1 MPAEQASVSD
11 LPLNPISEHNRLI
24 NIDIIRGVAVLG
36 ILLLNIQ
43 SFSMIIAA
51 YQNPLAYGDFTG
63 GNQTVY
69 YFTHLFADQKFMTI
83 FATLFGT
90 GIALMA
96 ARQEQ
101 KGGSARGLHFR
112 RMAILAII
120 GLIHLYLFGMATS
133 CFSMPS
139 WECWHLQ

>member
-51 YQNPLAYGDFTG
+51 YQNPL
-63 GNQTVY
+63 
-69 YFTHLFADQKFMTI
+69 
-83 FATLFGT
+83 
-90 GIALMA
+90 
-96 ARQEQ
+96 
-101 KGGSARGLHFR
+101 
-112 RMAILAII
+112 
-120 GLIHLYLFGMATS
+120 
-133 CFSMPS
+133 P
-139 WECWHLQ
+139 